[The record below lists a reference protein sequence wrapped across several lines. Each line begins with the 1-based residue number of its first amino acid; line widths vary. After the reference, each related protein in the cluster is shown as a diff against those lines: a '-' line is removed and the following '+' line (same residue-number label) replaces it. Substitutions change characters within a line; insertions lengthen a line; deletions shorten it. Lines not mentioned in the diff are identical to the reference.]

1 MSKLVEILNAT
12 KHKYVKIGAGTGN
25 GFFYVGSVDNFQKN
39 LNRITKAC
47 KKAAQHEID
56 QKKARFEK
64 LCAEYP
70 TIEDFA
76 KEYGLSD
83 KKDELTAE
91 NYISLL
97 DRHFARIRKAS
108 ESWAL
113 SQDNFSKF
121 KPMTRREVIRYD
133 DSFVDEDCLIVIV
146 EGYELGKYWMTSE
159 ASTDMEVGFST
170 DMEVGFS
177 TDEDETEDTGK
188 EDRQVA

>member
-12 KHKYVKIGAGTGN
+12 KHKYVKIGAESGN

-56 QKKARFEK
+56 QKKARFER

-83 KKDELTAE
+83 KKDKLTAE

-108 ESWAL
+108 ELWAL

-146 EGYELGKYWMTSE
+146 EGYEFGKYWMTSE
-159 ASTDMEVGFST
+159 AASDM
-170 DMEVGFS
+170 DVGFS
-177 TDEDETEDTGK
+177 TDEDEDEDTGK